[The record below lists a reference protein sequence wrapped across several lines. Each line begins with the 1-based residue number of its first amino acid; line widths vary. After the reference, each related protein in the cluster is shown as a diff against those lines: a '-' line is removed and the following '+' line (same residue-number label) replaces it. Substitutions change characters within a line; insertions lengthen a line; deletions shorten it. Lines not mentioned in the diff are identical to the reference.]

1 MKQCTI
7 ADTIE
12 YSFFSLEISIV
23 KWEFYKITH
32 QTNLEIK
39 SRKRPRDYH
48 IRAATLPALALEAAK
63 REINQCI

>member
-1 MKQCTI
+1 MKQCTT

-12 YSFFSLEISIV
+12 YSFFSLGISIA

-32 QTNLEIK
+32 QTNLDIK

-48 IRAATLPALALEAAK
+48 IRAATFPALALEAAK